1 MDASGFLADQFHE
14 NCNSF
19 LCEIECISSLNM
31 HLKLYLTELSR
42 VFFKK
47 ANIRNK
53 HPWWLST
60 FYSFCIQ
67 SIVRKALMRLTTAS
81 DRGATNGMHL
91 PAKHYLYL
99 PVRLFIASS
108 AAYDI
113 QNLYLEGKSKPGGEG
128 IPSAEDYREARRAV
142 GQTAWASN
150 GISGCFDYLKKLF
163 EDDGV
168 ALQPNKLQW
177 NPVGMETIES
187 STSLPSEA
195 SPGEELPAAT
205 SLIDLSKR
213 GSSLS
218 EDSTQWANPSRPL
231 KRRQM
236 SSYFGPRFRDRT

>member
-1 MDASGFLADQFHE
+1 MDASGFLADPFHE

-81 DRGATNGMHL
+81 DRGATDGMHL

-113 QNLYLEGKSKPGGEG
+113 QNLYLEEKSKPGGEG

-150 GISGCFDYLKKLF
+150 GIS
-163 EDDGV
+163 V
-168 ALQPNKLQW
+168 AL
-177 NPVGMETIES
+177 TI
-187 STSLPSEA
+187 
-195 SPGEELPAAT
+195 
-205 SLIDLSKR
+205 SK
-213 GSSLS
+213 SSLRTMELLCNLANFNGTRLEWKQS
-218 EDSTQWANPSRPL
+218 NCRLLYQVRHHLAKSYRLRLVLSTCPKGDHL
-231 KRRQM
+231 
-236 SSYFGPRFRDRT
+236 